1 MLPAEVLALLAGTP
15 VAGAWE
21 PVFPLLTSDSG
32 GAPRICL
39 LSRAEID
46 AEPGI
51 VRCAVRSR
59 RTSANLRRA
68 GAAVLQV
75 VEGTTSWS
83 VRARVGRTVTDDGGL
98 AAELLVTDVE
108 RDSLGIPL
116 QPMSF
121 LAGAA
126 LARAERWDDNALLF
140 ARLARSAP
148 AAAGEE
154 TPR

>member
-1 MLPAEVLALLAGTP
+1 MLPADVLAVLAGTP
-15 VAGAWE
+15 VAGQWE
-21 PVFPLLTSDSG
+21 PVFPLLTTDAG
-32 GAPRICL
+32 GGPQICL

-59 RTSANLRRA
+59 RTSANLRRS

-83 VRARVGRTVTDDGGL
+83 VRTRVGRTVTDDGGL

-108 RDSLGIPL
+108 QDSLGIPL
-116 QPMSF
+116 RPMGF
-121 LAGAA
+121 LADAA
-126 LARAERWDDNALLF
+126 IARLERWDDNARLF
-140 ARLARSAP
+140 ARLARSAR

-154 TPR
+154 TAL